1 MFCKKKNYSDRRHLP
16 KQKIMHTEWFHA
28 DCLADYYHV
37 DVFSE
42 KHWEILENYFHEY
55 VDRGCNMMMVPL
67 FTYPLDMEVGND
79 RTTTQLIEVEVKNGE
94 YHFGFD
100 KMKRWVDLCKKC
112 GIEYYE
118 MSHLFSQWGAKY
130 APKVMA
136 LVDGKEERIFT
147 YEDGKQ
153 VWW

>member
-1 MFCKKKNYSDRRHLP
+1 
-16 KQKIMHTEWFHA
+16 
-28 DCLADYYHV
+28 
-37 DVFSE
+37 
-42 KHWEILENYFHEY
+42 
-55 VDRGCNMMMVPL
+55 MMVPL

>member
-1 MFCKKKNYSDRRHLP
+1 MLKDIKDGKVIIRSHQWSSLWIDVKLTDEIPAGDYEIEIQLVKDDAVICSAKRKITVIGVHLP

-79 RTTTQLIEVEVKNGE
+79 RTTTQSS
-94 YHFGFD
+94 
-100 KMKRWVDLCKKC
+100 RWK
-112 GIEYYE
+112 
-118 MSHLFSQWGAKY
+118 
-130 APKVMA
+130 
-136 LVDGKEERIFT
+136 
-147 YEDGKQ
+147 
-153 VWW
+153 